1 VLSVS
6 VLKSKIAVSFF
17 FFSGGSSLALWA
29 VHIPL
34 IERTVGISYITLG
47 ALLMFSGLGGF
58 VSMQIYGWIVDHIGA
73 KTATRIGGLIV
84 GLSLLGPAFAQDV
97 WSLGLAIFF
106 LGFGID
112 GVDVAM
118 NAAAL
123 QVDRLNDRA
132 IFTFFHLFWSVGG
145 LFGAALGFVTISAG
159 FDQSQTLSVTGI
171 LLSITG
177 VVVAGWLLPNEI
189 VATRQDKGKTRAASK
204 ANRRVLPFVILAGLM
219 AGAGAV
225 IEGVAHDWSALY
237 LNDIQGVSVAVAAWG
252 LAAFN
257 LGMITGRIFI
267 DRIVEVKG
275 RGFIIRW
282 GSLVGGIAIASQAI
296 APNFEV
302 SMVLWYFLG
311 LGISG
316 VVPQI
321 FAAGGEIGEASHS
334 GRNMARVVGITY
346 IGALAGPS
354 AIGLLTA
361 IYPLNVAIGWGTVL
375 AIFILIA
382 NPRLEKLTK

>member
-1 VLSVS
+1 MNL
-6 VLKSKIAVSFF
+6 LKSKIAVSFF

-34 IERTVGISYITLG
+34 IEQTVGISYAILG

-58 VSMQIYGWIVDHIGA
+58 IAMQVYGWIVDHVGA
-73 KTATRIGGLIV
+73 KSATRLGGLIV
-84 GLSLLGPAFAQDV
+84 GLSLLGPAFAQDA
-97 WSLGLAIFF
+97 WTLGFAIFG
-106 LGFGID
+106 LGFGIA

-123 QVDRLNDRA
+123 QVEKANDRP

-145 LFGAALGFVTISAG
+145 LFGAAFGFITISNG
-159 FDQSQTLSVTGI
+159 FDQSQTLSITGVI
-171 LLSITG
+171 LSITG
-177 VVVAGWLLPNEI
+177 LIVAGWLMPNEA
-189 VATRQDKGKTRAASK
+189 VASRGDKTQNKQSSS

-219 AGAGAV
+219 AASGAI

-237 LNDIQGVSVAVAAWG
+237 LKDIQGVSVAAAAWG

-257 LGMITGRIFI
+257 VGMILGRIFI
-267 DRIVEVKG
+267 DRIVEAKG

-282 GSLVGGIAIASQAI
+282 GSLIGGVAIAAQAI
-296 APNFEV
+296 APNFET
-302 SMVLWYFLG
+302 SLALWFLLG

-316 VVPQI
+316 VVPQL

-354 AIGLLTA
+354 GIGLLTA
-361 IYPLNVAIGWGTVL
+361 IFPLNIAVGWGTVL
-375 AIFILIA
+375 AIFILLA
-382 NPRLEKLTK
+382 WPKLERLEK

>member
-106 LGFGID
+106 LGFGIA

-177 VVVAGWLLPNEI
+177 VVVAGWLLPNEV

>member
-1 VLSVS
+1 MNL
-6 VLKSKIAVSFF
+6 LKSKIAVSFF

-34 IERTVGISYITLG
+34 IEQTVGISYAILG

-58 VSMQIYGWIVDHIGA
+58 IAMQVYGWIVDHVGA
-73 KTATRIGGLIV
+73 KSATRLGGLIV
-84 GLSLLGPAFAQDV
+84 GLSLLGPAFAQDA
-97 WSLGLAIFF
+97 WTLGFAIFG
-106 LGFGID
+106 LGFGIA

-123 QVDRLNDRA
+123 QVEKANDRP

-145 LFGAALGFVTISAG
+145 LFGAAFGFITISNG
-159 FDQSQTLSVTGI
+159 FDQSQTLSITGVI
-171 LLSITG
+171 LSITG
-177 VVVAGWLLPNEI
+177 LIVAGWLMPNEA
-189 VATRQDKGKTRAASK
+189 VASRGDTTKNKQSSS

-219 AGAGAV
+219 AASGAI

-237 LNDIQGVSVAVAAWG
+237 LKDIQGVSVAAAAWG

-257 LGMITGRIFI
+257 VGMILGRIFI
-267 DRIVEVKG
+267 DRIVEAKG

-282 GSLVGGIAIASQAI
+282 GSLIGGVVIAAQAI
-296 APNFEV
+296 APNFET
-302 SMVLWYFLG
+302 SLALWFLLG

-316 VVPQI
+316 VVPQL

-354 AIGLLTA
+354 GIGLLTA
-361 IYPLNVAIGWGTVL
+361 IFPLNIAVGWGTVL
-375 AIFILIA
+375 AIFILLA
-382 NPRLEKLTK
+382 WPKLERLEQ

>member
-1 VLSVS
+1 VNL
-6 VLKSKIAVSFF
+6 LKSKIAVSFF

-34 IERTVGISYITLG
+34 IEQTVGISYAILG

-58 VSMQIYGWIVDHIGA
+58 IAMQVYGWIVDHVGA
-73 KTATRIGGLIV
+73 KSATRLGGLIV
-84 GLSLLGPAFAQDV
+84 GLSLLGPAFAQDA
-97 WSLGLAIFF
+97 WTLGFAIFG
-106 LGFGID
+106 LGFGIA

-123 QVDRLNDRA
+123 QVEKANDRP

-145 LFGAALGFVTISAG
+145 LFGAAFGFITISNG
-159 FDQSQTLSVTGI
+159 FDQSQTLSITGVI
-171 LLSITG
+171 LSITG
-177 VVVAGWLLPNEI
+177 LIVAGWLMPNEA
-189 VATRQDKGKTRAASK
+189 VASRGDTTKNKQSSS

-219 AGAGAV
+219 AASGAI

-237 LNDIQGVSVAVAAWG
+237 LKDIQGVSVAAAAWG

-257 LGMITGRIFI
+257 VGMILGRIFI
-267 DRIVEVKG
+267 DRIVEAKG

-282 GSLVGGIAIASQAI
+282 GSLIGGVAISAQTI
-296 APNFEV
+296 APNFET
-302 SMVLWYFLG
+302 SLALWFLLG

-316 VVPQI
+316 VVPQL

-354 AIGLLTA
+354 GIGLLTA
-361 IYPLNVAIGWGTVL
+361 IFPLNIAVGWGTVL
-375 AIFILIA
+375 AIFILLA
-382 NPRLEKLTK
+382 WPKLERLEK